1 MAKTETIKKAL
12 EKAREQIEAKRTE
25 WSANHR
31 TAMLRMTQAIQCLDR
46 ILNDEQLMDKQGKEY
61 FQATTPVTGKTKLEK
76 AND

>member
-31 TAMLRMTQAIQCLDR
+31 TAMLRMTQAIQ
-46 ILNDEQLMDKQGKEY
+46 
-61 FQATTPVTGKTKLEK
+61 
-76 AND
+76 